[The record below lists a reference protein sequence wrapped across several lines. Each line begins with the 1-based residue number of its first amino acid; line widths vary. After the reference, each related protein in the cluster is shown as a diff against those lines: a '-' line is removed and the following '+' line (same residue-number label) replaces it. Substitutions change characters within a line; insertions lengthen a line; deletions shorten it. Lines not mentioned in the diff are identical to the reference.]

1 VHPRESRISG
11 QSSIWQALCHNGQAK
26 SRSRWPWRV
35 GDRGQSWEVWS
46 CSHTHVRMPLK
57 CDIPSQRINP
67 SKHRLWYSVKIWTG
81 RAQSSSSIGEREAS
95 CRVAFGKHLR
105 QRGPHFTDLE
115 AASET
120 ADPNLQPQT
129 VRQSGRGRAMA
140 VPATLWQRPPSLTL
154 TTNLSMLEPST
165 FFLVTRR

>member
-1 VHPRESRISG
+1 MSTHARTYADHMRY
-11 QSSIWQALCHNGQAK
+11 AH
-26 SRSRWPWRV
+26 RFRV
-35 GDRGQSWEVWS
+35 RRLWFYVIARGAQS
-46 CSHTHVRMPLK
+46 CSSMGENAT
-57 CDIPSQRINP
+57 
-67 SKHRLWYSVKIWTG
+67 
-81 RAQSSSSIGEREAS
+81 SSTTTL
-95 CRVAFGKHLR
+95 GKHLR
-105 QRGPHFTDLE
+105 QRDPHFTDLE

-129 VRQSGRGRAMA
+129 VRRSGRGRAMA